1 MASRSLDGVLIKKAN
16 QQEQWGEDRI
26 SEMAKCLDPKTGY
39 LYFIRNYFY
48 IQHPVRGK
56 IKFEPY
62 DYQLEMLEAYHSKKQ
77 VVVMIGR
84 QQGKCVEKQT
94 LIKIKHKVTGEE
106 REITI
111 GELFDLQKKPIYSD

>member
-16 QQEQWGEDRI
+16 QREQWGEDRI

-48 IQHPVRGK
+48 IQHPVKGK

-62 DYQLEMLEAYHSKKQ
+62 DYQLGLLEAYHKYRQ
-77 VVVMIGR
+77 VCVLQSR
-84 QQGKCVEKQT
+84 QNGKCVEKQA
-94 LIKIKHKVTGEE
+94 LIKIKHKKTGEE
-106 REITI
+106 REISV
-111 GELFDLQKKPIYSD
+111 GELFDMQKTQIG